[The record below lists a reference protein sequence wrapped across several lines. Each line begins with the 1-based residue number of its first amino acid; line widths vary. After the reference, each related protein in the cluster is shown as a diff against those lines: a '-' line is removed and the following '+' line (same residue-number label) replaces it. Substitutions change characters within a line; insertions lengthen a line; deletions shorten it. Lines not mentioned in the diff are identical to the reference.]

1 MQGKVFFGL
10 IALALLAF
18 LLPVIFP
25 AKPETK
31 TPEVPPASE
40 IEFIISENAGKSG
53 DINVWLSGDVVTM
66 PLEEYLVGVVA
77 AEMPASYEIEALK
90 AQAVAARTYT
100 MYKANH
106 GGCSAHGGAD
116 ICTDST
122 HCQAYMTAEKMTS
135 VWGTDTE
142 MYLDKI
148 MQAVQETHGEM
159 VYYEGQQIQVFY
171 HASSGGH
178 TEYSENVYSQA
189 LPYLVSVESAG
200 EEASSNYYGKV
211 TLSKDDFKKRM
222 KKYSPSIKFSGDN
235 LIGEINRFESGR
247 VSSVQIGSEAFT
259 GREVRSIFGLN
270 SANFTVDVSADIT
283 FSTVGFGHGVG
294 LSQTGANAMA
304 KEGSSYLDILTH
316 YYTGV
321 TIE

>member
-25 AKPETK
+25 GKPDQP
-31 TPEVPPASE
+31 PEVPPASE
-40 IEFIISENAGKSG
+40 IEFIISKNAGSSG
-53 DINVWLSGDVVTM
+53 DVNVWLNGDLVVM

-106 GGCSAHGGAD
+106 GGCSAHAGAD

-135 VWGTDTE
+135 VWGTDTQT
-142 MYLDKI
+142 YLDKI
-148 MQAVQETHGEM
+148 MLAVQETHGEL

-171 HASSGGH
+171 HASSGGY
-178 TEYSENVYSQA
+178 TENSENVYSQA

-200 EEASSNYYGKV
+200 EEESSNYYGKV
-211 TLSKDDFKKRM
+211 TVSKEDFKKRM
-222 KKYSPSIKFSGDN
+222 QKYSPSIKFSGTS
-235 LIGEINRFESGR
+235 LIDDIQRFESGR
-247 VSSVQIGSEAFT
+247 VSSVRIGNETFT

-270 SANFTVDVSADIT
+270 SANFTVDISDSIT
-283 FSTVGFGHGVG
+283 FSTKGFGHGVG

-304 KEGSSYLDILTH
+304 KDGASYLDILTH
-316 YYTGV
+316 YYKGV
-321 TIE
+321 TIQ